1 MTTATSPGDD
11 NRQRFVL
18 GTDHVESWFVR
29 ANHPTM
35 PRALWLKATVLTRTD
50 GTTLS
55 QAWFSVFDGDR
66 TEAFC
71 SDVPLGES
79 TFESNGSSLAAQV
92 GPLRL
97 QLAEDHG
104 ASAGELTS
112 GAGRVRWDL
121 RFDRLPGV
129 LGRPMC
135 LLPTRR
141 LLDAPFPRNKLV
153 TPLPVATFTGHVTW
167 NDETWDIARWIG
179 MQGHNWGAAHSPE
192 YAWGQCVF
200 ADGAGRG
207 PTAVMEG
214 ASGRIELGRR
224 VSPLMSMLVVR
235 RGEDEY
241 RFDRVIDLWRQRP
254 VLDFPRWALRMK
266 GADGEAE
273 LEMRGRASSMVC
285 LTYQNP
291 ARPPSYCLNSKTA
304 NVSLAVTPR
313 RGGAFTIQSEYGG
326 ALEFLRP
333 RPEPAVQPVV

>member
-1 MTTATSPGDD
+1 MGKIFTIFRIPELRMKIFFTLLLLAIYRLGYLIPLP
-11 NRQRFVL
+11 FVDQVGFHDWAKRVHGSEFGQAL
-18 GTDHVESWFVR
+18 GSLS
-29 ANHPTM
+29 M
-35 PRALWLKATVLTRTD
+35 LG

-167 NDETWDIARWIG
+167 NDETWDIGRWIG

-200 ADGAGRG
+200 TDAIGQA

-214 ASGRIELGRR
+214 ASGRIELGSRL
-224 VSPLMSMLVVR
+224 SPLLSMLVVR

-241 RFDRVIDLWRQRP
+241 RFDRVVDLWRP
-254 VLDFPRWALRMK
+254 W
-266 GADGEAE
+266 
-273 LEMRGRASSMVC
+273 
-285 LTYQNP
+285 
-291 ARPPSYCLNSKTA
+291 
-304 NVSLAVTPR
+304 
-313 RGGAFTIQSEYGG
+313 IQSKVGTKS
-326 ALEFLRP
+326 
-333 RPEPAVQPVV
+333 